1 MQEYRMERIDEC
13 ISFLAGKAA
22 QTVAR
27 LARERL
33 APFGITPVQY
43 GVLQVLWEQDAL
55 SGAEIGARLVLDSA
69 TITGVLDRLESLG
82 LIQRTADS
90 DDRRVNRIRLTAAG
104 HEQREPLQ
112 VVMDGLNA
120 EIARGFGTEAETLWR
135 LLRRLATCPIAA
147 REA

>member
-1 MQEYRMERIDEC
+1 MERIDEC

-43 GVLQVLWEQDAL
+43 GVLQALWEQDGQ
-55 SGAEIGARLVLDSA
+55 SGAELGARLVLDSA

-82 LIQRTADS
+82 LIQRTADAG
-90 DDRRVNRIRLTAAG
+90 DRRVNRIRLTAAG
-104 HEQREPLQ
+104 QERRAPLQ
-112 VVMDGLNA
+112 QVMDGLNA
-120 EIARGFGTEAETLWR
+120 DVARAFGAEAETLWR
-135 LLRRLATCPIAA
+135 LLRRLAGQPLDTGTP
-147 REA
+147 

>member
-1 MQEYRMERIDEC
+1 MERIDEC

-22 QTVAR
+22 QTVSR

-33 APFGITPVQY
+33 APFGVTPVQY
-43 GVLQVLWEQDAL
+43 AVLQVLWEQDGQ

-82 LIQRTADS
+82 LIERTADRA
-90 DDRRVNRIRLTAAG
+90 DRRVQRIRLTAAG
-104 HEQREPLQ
+104 R
-112 VVMDGLNA
+112 
-120 EIARGFGTEAETLWR
+120 
-135 LLRRLATCPIAA
+135 LRRSRCRRQWTNSMPTSCAASAARPNCCGGCCAGWRPSPMA

>member
-55 SGAEIGARLVLDSA
+55 SGAEIGARPVLDSA
-69 TITGVLDRLESLG
+69 TISTRSARVSGPRRRPALSEVAGRCPVAPPGGPGGSFPPFFGSLVEGLAGPSPSNASSSSLLSPPSEGPESS
-82 LIQRTADS
+82 R
-90 DDRRVNRIRLTAAG
+90 
-104 HEQREPLQ
+104 
-112 VVMDGLNA
+112 
-120 EIARGFGTEAETLWR
+120 
-135 LLRRLATCPIAA
+135 
-147 REA
+147 